1 MSADLTAAI
10 LFGATGG
17 LGVALIVREFLPTDP
32 QLAGALNRLTPGP
45 VGLASPVL
53 QQPATGDGSTA
64 GSSAALEHRV
74 GLWAQR
80 YLLAVPFLQP
90 FVRVPTHE
98 LRLLRIPVARH
109 LGQKVLM
116 ALLGL
121 LFPTVFVV
129 LTTAA
134 GHALPIALPA
144 AAAVVLAAVLF
155 VVPDLEVARKATA
168 ARQEFARATSAY
180 LDLTAL
186 ERAAGAG
193 ATQALE
199 QAATVGDSWV
209 FVRLREQLVRA
220 RLSGTPPWDGL
231 HDLATELALPE
242 LSDLADIMRLSGTE
256 GAAVA
261 DTLRARSRGLR
272 AALLTREQTRANEQ
286 SERLVIPVAFL
297 GLIFLV
303 ILGAPAIVRIL

>member
-1 MSADLTAAI
+1 MSAGLTAAV

-17 LGVALIVREFLPTDP
+17 LGVTLIVRELLPSDP
-32 QLAGALNRLTPGP
+32 QLASALDRLTPTRI
-45 VGLASPVL
+45 GLDA
-53 QQPATGDGSTA
+53 PAVQEPAAGDGST
-64 GSSAALEHRV
+64 GALEHRV
-74 GLWAQR
+74 GIWAQR
-80 YLLAVPFLQP
+80 YLVDAP
-90 FVRVPTHE
+90 FVRIPTKE
-98 LRLLRIPVARH
+98 LLLLRIPVARH

-116 ALLGL
+116 AVLGL
-121 LFPTVFVV
+121 LFPAVFIVV
-129 LTTAA
+129 TAA
-134 GHALPIALPA
+134 AGYALPIALPA
-144 AAAVVLAAVLF
+144 VFALVLAAVLF
-155 VVPDLEVARKATA
+155 VVPDLDVRRKAAA
-168 ARQEFARATSAY
+168 AREEFARATSAY

-193 ATQALE
+193 ATQSLE

-209 FVRLREQLVRA
+209 FVRLREQLIRA

-231 HDLATELALPE
+231 HDLATELNLPE
-242 LSDLADIMRLSGTE
+242 LSDLADIMRLSGEE

-272 AALLTREQTRANEQ
+272 AALLTKEQTRANEE
-286 SERLVIPVAFL
+286 SERMVPVAFL

>member
-1 MSADLTAAI
+1 VSAGLTAAA
-10 LFGATGG
+10 LLGATGG
-17 LGVALIVREFLPTDP
+17 LGVTLIVRELLPSDP
-32 QLAGALNRLTPGP
+32 QLASALDRLAPTRIGSDAPA
-45 VGLASPVL
+45 VE
-53 QQPATGDGSTA
+53 QPAAGDGST
-64 GSSAALEHRV
+64 GELEHRV
-74 GLWAQR
+74 GIWAQR
-80 YLLAVPFLQP
+80 YLADAP
-90 FVRVPTHE
+90 FVQIPTRE
-98 LRLLRIPVARH
+98 LLLLRIPVARH

-121 LFPTVFVV
+121 LFPVVFLV
-129 LTTAA
+129 LTAA
-134 GHALPIALPA
+134 VGYALPIALPA
-144 AAAVVLAAVLF
+144 VAALVLAAVLF
-155 VVPDLEVARKATA
+155 VVPDLDVARKATA
-168 ARQEFARATSAY
+168 AREEFARATSAY

-193 ATQALE
+193 ATQSLE

-209 FVRLREQLVRA
+209 FVRLREQLIRA

-231 HDLATELALPE
+231 HDLAEELGLPE
-242 LSDLADIMRLSGTE
+242 LSDLADIMRLSGEE

-272 AALLTREQTRANEQ
+272 AALLTKEQTRANEE
-286 SERLVIPVAFL
+286 SERMVVPVAFL

>member
-1 MSADLTAAI
+1 VSAGLTAAV
-10 LFGATGG
+10 LLGATGG
-17 LGVALIVREFLPTDP
+17 LGMTLIVRELLPSDP
-32 QLAGALNRLTPGP
+32 QLASALNRLAPTRIG
-45 VGLASPVL
+45 ADA
-53 QQPATGDGSTA
+53 PAVEERAADDGRTGE
-64 GSSAALEHRV
+64 LEHRV
-74 GLWAQR
+74 GIWAQR
-80 YLLAVPFLQP
+80 YLADAP
-90 FVRVPTHE
+90 FVRIPTRE
-98 LRLLRIPVARH
+98 LLLLRIPVARH

-121 LFPTVFVV
+121 LFPVVFLV
-129 LTTAA
+129 LTAAA
-134 GHALPIALPA
+134 GYALPIALPA
-144 AAAVVLAAVLF
+144 VFALVLAAVLF
-155 VVPDLEVARKATA
+155 VIPDLDVRRKATA
-168 ARQEFARATSAY
+168 AREEFARATSAY

-193 ATQALE
+193 ATQSLE

-231 HDLATELALPE
+231 HDLAEELGLPE
-242 LSDLADIMRLSGTE
+242 LSDLADIMRLSGEE

-272 AALLTREQTRANEQ
+272 AALLTKEQTRANEE
-286 SERLVIPVAFL
+286 SERMVVPVAFL

>member
-1 MSADLTAAI
+1 MSAGLTAAV

-17 LGVALIVREFLPTDP
+17 LGVTLIVRELLPSDP
-32 QLAGALNRLTPGP
+32 QLASALDRLAPTRIG
-45 VGLASPVL
+45 VDA
-53 QQPATGDGSTA
+53 PAVQEPTGDDGST
-64 GSSAALEHRV
+64 GALEHRV
-74 GLWAQR
+74 GIWAQH
-80 YLLAVPFLQP
+80 YLVDAP
-90 FVRVPTHE
+90 FVRIPTKE
-98 LRLLRIPVARH
+98 LLLLRIPVARH

-121 LFPTVFVV
+121 LFPAVFIVV
-129 LTTAA
+129 TAA
-134 GHALPIALPA
+134 AGYALPIALPA
-144 AAAVVLAAVLF
+144 VFALVLAAVLF
-155 VVPDLEVARKATA
+155 VVPDLDVRREAAA
-168 ARQEFARATSAY
+168 AREEFARAPAAY

-193 ATQALE
+193 ATQSLE

-209 FVRLREQLVRA
+209 FVRLREQLIRA

-231 HDLATELALPE
+231 HDLATELGLPE
-242 LSDLADIMRLSGTE
+242 LSDLADIMRLSGEE

-272 AALLTREQTRANEQ
+272 AALLTKEQTRANEE
-286 SERLVIPVAFL
+286 SERMVVPVAFL

>member
-1 MSADLTAAI
+1 MSAGLTAAV
-10 LFGATGG
+10 LLGATGG
-17 LGVALIVREFLPTDP
+17 LGAALIVRELLPSDP
-32 QLAGALNRLTPGP
+32 HLASALNRLAPTPVRAGAP
-45 VGLASPVL
+45 AVE
-53 QQPATGDGSTA
+53 QPAGDGGT
-64 GSSAALEHRV
+64 AALEHRV
-74 GLWAQR
+74 GVWAQR
-80 YLLAVPFLQP
+80 YLLDAP
-90 FVRVPTHE
+90 FVRIPARE
-98 LRLLRIPVARH
+98 LLLLRIPVARH

-121 LFPTVFVV
+121 LFPAVFVV
-129 LTTAA
+129 VLAPLGFT
-134 GHALPIALPA
+134 LPVALPA
-144 AAAVVLAAVLF
+144 LFALVLAAVLF
-155 VVPDLEVARKATA
+155 VVPDLDVRRKAA
-168 ARQEFARATSAY
+168 NAREEFARATSAY

-193 ATQALE
+193 ATQSLE

-231 HDLATELALPE
+231 HDLSDELGLPE
-242 LSDLADIMRLSGTE
+242 LSDLADIMRLSGEE

-272 AALLTREQTRANEQ
+272 AALLTKEQTRANEE
-286 SERLVIPVAFL
+286 SERMVVPVALL

>member
-1 MSADLTAAI
+1 MSAGLSAAV
-10 LFGATGG
+10 LFGATAG
-17 LGVALIVREFLPTDP
+17 LGLALIVRELLPSDP
-32 QLAGALNRLTPGP
+32 QLASALDRLSPTHTGASAVEEP
-45 VGLASPVL
+45 V
-53 QQPATGDGSTA
+53 QDGST
-64 GSSAALEHRV
+64 GPLEHRV
-74 GLWAQR
+74 GTWAQR
-80 YLLAVPFLQP
+80 YLVDAP
-90 FVRVPTHE
+90 FVQIPTRE

-121 LFPTVFVV
+121 LFPV
-129 LTTAA
+129 LFLFLTAA
-134 GHALPIALPA
+134 AGSALPIALPA
-144 AAAVVLAAVLF
+144 VFALVLAAALF
-155 VVPDLEVARKATA
+155 VVPDLEVRRKASA
-168 ARQEFARATSAY
+168 AREEFARATSAY

-193 ATQALE
+193 ATQSLE

-209 FVRLREQLVRA
+209 FVRLREQLIRA

-231 HDLATELALPE
+231 HDLAEELGLPE
-242 LSDLADIMRLSGTE
+242 LSDLADIMRLSGEE

-272 AALLTREQTRANEQ
+272 AALLTKEQTRANEE
-286 SERLVIPVAFL
+286 SERMVVPVAFL

>member
-1 MSADLTAAI
+1 MSAGLTAAA

-17 LGVALIVREFLPTDP
+17 LGVTLIARELLPSDP
-32 QLAGALNRLTPGP
+32 QLASALDRLAPTRI
-45 VGLASPVL
+45 GLDA
-53 QQPATGDGSTA
+53 PAVQEPAAGDGST
-64 GSSAALEHRV
+64 GALEHRV
-74 GLWAQR
+74 GIWAQR
-80 YLLAVPFLQP
+80 HLVDAP
-90 FVRVPTHE
+90 FVRIPTKE
-98 LRLLRIPVARH
+98 LLLLRIPVARH

-116 ALLGL
+116 ALLAL
-121 LFPTVFVV
+121 LFPAVFIVV
-129 LTTAA
+129 TTA
-134 GHALPIALPA
+134 GGYALPIALPA
-144 AAAVVLAAVLF
+144 VFALVLAAVLF
-155 VVPDLEVARKATA
+155 VVPDLDVRRRAAA
-168 ARQEFARATSAY
+168 AREEFARATSAY

-193 ATQALE
+193 ATQSLD

-209 FVRLREQLVRA
+209 FVRLREQLIRA

-231 HDLATELALPE
+231 HDLATELSLPE
-242 LSDLADIMRLSGTE
+242 LSDLADIMRLSGEE

-272 AALLTREQTRANEQ
+272 AALLTKEQTRANEE
-286 SERLVIPVAFL
+286 SERMVVPVALL

>member
-1 MSADLTAAI
+1 MSAGLTAAA

-17 LGVALIVREFLPTDP
+17 LGVTLIARELLPSDP
-32 QLAGALNRLTPGP
+32 QLASALDRLAPTRI
-45 VGLASPVL
+45 GLDA
-53 QQPATGDGSTA
+53 PAVQEPAAGDGST
-64 GSSAALEHRV
+64 GALEHRV
-74 GLWAQR
+74 GIWAQR
-80 YLLAVPFLQP
+80 HLVDAP
-90 FVRVPTHE
+90 FVRIPTKE
-98 LRLLRIPVARH
+98 LLLLRIPVARH

-121 LFPTVFVV
+121 LFPAVFIVV
-129 LTTAA
+129 TTA
-134 GHALPIALPA
+134 GGYALPIALPA
-144 AAAVVLAAVLF
+144 VFALVLAAVLF
-155 VVPDLEVARKATA
+155 VVPDLDVRRRAAA
-168 ARQEFARATSAY
+168 AREEFARATSAY

-193 ATQALE
+193 ATQSLD

-209 FVRLREQLVRA
+209 FVRLREQLIRA

-231 HDLATELALPE
+231 HDLATELSLPE
-242 LSDLADIMRLSGTE
+242 LSDLADIMRLSGEE

-272 AALLTREQTRANEQ
+272 AALLTKEQTRANEE
-286 SERLVIPVAFL
+286 SERMVVPVALL